1 MNNKSLDIVSI
12 FVEDDSL
19 QMSPENPVES
29 NPSSKTTT
37 DWNSKISSI
46 NLLMYYLDNLQD
58 SSFRI
63 CQNWLKTHETES
75 LCSKNIRQ
83 YTKIVILLQ
92 DLVELVERI
101 KIKIQCAQLQ
111 RLEISQAVGAIVS
124 NCLDIESKQI
134 SPKTNLVNDLGMDSL
149 SWQELLITLEEKFTI
164 EITDEIA
171 GRLETVQ
178 EIVDCIVLIV
188 QAKNKQSLQLQLY
201 SGLHIDG
208 GQ

>member
-1 MNNKSLDIVSI
+1 MNNKSLDIVSV

-19 QMSPENPVES
+19 QISPENPVES
-29 NPSSKTTT
+29 KPNNKTTT

-46 NLLMYYLDNLQD
+46 DLLMYYLDNLQD

-178 EIVDCIVLIV
+178 EIVDCIVSIV
-188 QAKNKQSLQLQLY
+188 QAKNKQSLQLQL
-201 SGLHIDG
+201 
-208 GQ
+208 